1 MEEKLI
7 RNRSEN
13 LNNIESC
20 KSWSLF
26 SVQWETIGICKGGGR
41 HDIMC
46 VFKRS
51 I

>member
-7 RNRSEN
+7 RNRSES
-13 LNNIESC
+13 LNNIE
-20 KSWSLF
+20 SWSLF
-26 SVQWETIGICKGGGR
+26 SVQWETIGIYKEGGW